1 VLERAYGFA
10 GAALAAAIERVLQAD
25 ALEVE
30 SEHQVFVTMVALKEE
45 RGSFADALVG
55 ALGEK
60 AGCTKT
66 LTFDRKAL
74 HLPSFE
80 AL

>member
-1 VLERAYGFA
+1 V
-10 GAALAAAIERVLQAD
+10 LAA
-25 ALEVE
+25 
-30 SEHQVFVTMVALKEE
+30 MVALKG
-45 RGSFADALVG
+45 RGSFADALIG

-60 AGCTKT
+60 AGCAKT

-74 HLPSFE
+74 HLPSFQ